1 MYKQQKKLLNKNKY
15 LGFAAP
21 SVLIMFCIMIFPVCY
36 AVYFSF
42 FNYRLGMTP
51 EFVGL
56 KNYMTIIQDTEFI
69 QAVGFSLLYTFITLV
84 FQVVLGMGIALLMDN
99 ISRGRKALSI
109 LLYLPYF
116 ISAAASGIIF
126 RWIFMSDWGLLS
138 QLLSTINISSP
149 SWFDNPFWAKLAVI
163 LVEIWQNTP
172 FAVIILY
179 AGLQAV
185 SVNQLEAASIDG
197 AGAFRKFRHVTI
209 PHLRHLLILV
219 ITIRYM
225 DAFRMYDRIA
235 VMTAGGPGHA
245 TETVSLYAYIT
256 AFTDLRLGKG
266 CAAGVLILIMLAI
279 PVFILLKLMRSEEA
293 D

>member
-1 MYKQQKKLLNKNKY
+1 MYKKQKMLLNKNKY

-21 SVLIMFCIMIFPVCY
+21 SVLVMLCIMIFPVCY
-36 AVYFSF
+36 AIYYSF
-42 FNYRLGMTP
+42 FDYRLGTIP
-51 EFVGL
+51 HFVGL
-56 KNYMTIIQDTEFI
+56 ENYIDIIRDTEFV
-69 QAVGFSLLYTFITLV
+69 QSVVFSLLYTGITLF

-99 ISRGRKALSI
+99 IGRGRKVLSI
-109 LLYLPYF
+109 LIYLPYF
-116 ISAAASGIIF
+116 ISATASGIIF

-138 QLLSTINISSP
+138 QLLGSVGLSAP
-149 SWFDNPFWAKLAVI
+149 SWFDNPFWAKMAVM

-179 AGLQAV
+179 AGLQTV
-185 SVNQLEAASIDG
+185 SITQFEAASIDG

-225 DAFRMYDRIA
+225 DAFRIYDRIA
-235 VMTAGGPGHA
+235 VMTAGGPGNA
-245 TETVSLYAYIT
+245 TESVSLYAYIT

>member
-1 MYKQQKKLLNKNKY
+1 MYKKQKLLLNKNKY

-21 SVLIMFCIMIFPVCY
+21 SVLLMFVIMIFPVCY
-36 AVYFSF
+36 AFYYSF
-42 FNYRLGMTP
+42 FDYKLGMTP

-56 KNYMTIIQDTEFI
+56 KNYITIIQDTDFTN
-69 QAVGFSLLYTFITLV
+69 AVGFSLAYTGVTLF
-84 FQVVLGMGIALLMDN
+84 FQVVFGMGIALLMDN
-99 ISRGRKALSI
+99 IGRGRKVLSI

-116 ISAAASGIIF
+116 ISAAASGIMF
-126 RWIFMSDWGLLS
+126 RWILMSDWGLLS
-138 QLLSTINISSP
+138 QLLGGIGINSP

-172 FAVIILY
+172 FAVIIFY

-185 SVNQLEAASIDG
+185 PVDQFEAAGIDG

-219 ITIRYM
+219 ITMRYM

-245 TETVSLYAYIT
+245 TESVSLYAYIT

-293 D
+293 V